1 PDEAA
6 LALVVAPTAVV
17 VAPPDEEKPAK
28 KGRRYFP
35 TVREYKLVQEAF
47 DDDMGLT
54 LTSVNGEIE
63 VAVRHADRADA
74 VGIVDGVRL
83 AGIAFHGG
91 VFSAPLEGNV
101 PFFRDRLV
109 HLKFSFENLMK
120 AADRGDDSAAFRIR
134 HARLMRQ
141 RDERRTAMLKKS
153 SKKLSDIA
161 LRRSVVEYLS
171 EELLKDRHVEPPAPK
186 KPTIIKTSMMYI
198 DPKKL
203 AKIEEIQGE
212 IKSLAEKMKSLKEL
226 LSASAVPAKH
236 RKTKEGSPGAP
247 AAPATPGLSSTGTN
261 YTFEQSEDM

>member
-74 VGIVDGVRL
+74 VGIGDGVRL

-101 PFFRDRLV
+101 LFFRDRLAVYPRLV

-171 EELLKDRHVEPPAPK
+171 EELLKDRHVEPPAP
-186 KPTIIKTSMMYI
+186 
-198 DPKKL
+198 
-203 AKIEEIQGE
+203 
-212 IKSLAEKMKSLKEL
+212 
-226 LSASAVPAKH
+226 
-236 RKTKEGSPGAP
+236 
-247 AAPATPGLSSTGTN
+247 
-261 YTFEQSEDM
+261 